1 MELKS
6 VSVKP
11 YTQKHWS
18 EKEGL
23 FKTEKKKKKILLSLQ
38 ANKGQT
44 I

>member
-6 VSVKP
+6 VSVKA

-23 FKTEKKKKKILLSLQ
+23 FKTEKKKILLSLQ